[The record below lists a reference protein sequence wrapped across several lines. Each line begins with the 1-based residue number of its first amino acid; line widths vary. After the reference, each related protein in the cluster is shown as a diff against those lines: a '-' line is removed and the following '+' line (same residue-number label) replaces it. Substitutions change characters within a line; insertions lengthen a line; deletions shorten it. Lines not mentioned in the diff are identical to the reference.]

1 MKIAIIGAGAAGMT
15 TAYLLNKQH
24 EITVFEKQPILG
36 GNIRTL
42 NKNVTGVALDSELVL
57 DCGVLEF
64 QTAHFPNF
72 HKLMK
77 QLNVTMAQGKTSSEL
92 FLANGHYY
100 KSGAG
105 LMHHCKNVS
114 EFFSE
119 AAKLLPVLKGYLLF
133 LFAAFRATPEELYDQ
148 PVSAYLNREIHA
160 VWLKMLLMY
169 AYSMP
174 YQKIADFPAEIAIP
188 LLRHSSM
195 FTQWDRVVG
204 GVYTYIE
211 KILEQ
216 FDGTIHCNANL
227 KSVFR
232 TATGVVITMADA
244 DKLAFD
250 KVVFAVTP
258 EQVLK
263 LLGDASADEQRRFGG
278 WQENELETVIHTDVS
293 FYKHFGVS
301 YYSEFDV
308 FQKDRQGHCGYNAY
322 LNRLYAIDPAK
333 YPHYSLAYNLDKQ
346 INPAKIIHRQQH
358 HTPLY
363 SVTALRYRRE
373 VTATNGENHTY
384 HAGAYLGEGLHEG
397 AISSAFAVT
406 DLFNGDKGL
415 ASAT

>member
-1 MKIAIIGAGAAGMT
+1 MKIAIIGAGAAGMS

-24 EITVFEKQPILG
+24 DITVFEKQSILG

-42 NKNVTGVALDSELVL
+42 NKNVTGVDLDSKLVL

-77 QLNVTMAQGKTSSEL
+77 ALNVKMEQGQTSSEL

-105 LMHHCKNVS
+105 LMHHCKNAS
-114 EFFSE
+114 EFFTE
-119 AAKLLPVLKGYLLF
+119 AQKLFPVLKGYLRF
-133 LFAAFRATPEELYDQ
+133 LLAAFRATPEQLYNK
-148 PVSAYLNREIHA
+148 PISAYLNGEIHA
-160 VWLKMLLMY
+160 IWLKMLLMY

-195 FTQWDRVVG
+195 FTKWDRVVG
-204 GVYTYIE
+204 GVYSYIE
-211 KILEQ
+211 KIVAQ
-216 FDGTIHCNANL
+216 FDGTIYCEAHINSIGRTKNA
-227 KSVFR
+227 
-232 TATGVVITMADA
+232 VVISMKNG
-244 DKLAFD
+244 DKLLFD

-258 EQVLK
+258 EQVLV
-263 LLGDASADEQRRFGG
+263 LLSDASDDEKRRFEA
-278 WQENELETVIHTDVS
+278 WQGNQIETVIHTDVS

-308 FQKDRQGHCGYNAY
+308 FQTDTHGHCGYNAY
-322 LNRLYAIDPAK
+322 LNRLYAIDAKK
-333 YPHYSLAYNLDKQ
+333 YPHYSLAYNLGKQ
-346 INPAKIIHRQQH
+346 INPNKIIHRQQH
-358 HTPLY
+358 NTPLY
-363 SVTALRYRRE
+363 SVAAVRYCHE
-373 VTATNGENHTY
+373 VIATNGENHTY

-397 AISSAFAVT
+397 AISSAFAVADLLT
-406 DLFNGDKGL
+406 DVTH
-415 ASAT
+415 S

>member
-24 EITVFEKQPILG
+24 DLTIFEKQPILG

-42 NKNVTGVALDSELVL
+42 NKNVTGVELDSKLVL

-64 QTAHFPNF
+64 QSEHFPNF
-72 HKLMK
+72 HKLMNA
-77 QLNVTMAQGKTSSEL
+77 LNVTMEQGQTSSEL
-92 FLANGHYY
+92 FLADGHYY

-105 LMHHCKNVS
+105 LLHHCKNLR
-114 EFFSE
+114 EFLTE
-119 AAKLLPVLKGYLLF
+119 AQKLFPVLKGYLRF
-133 LFAAFRATPEELYDQ
+133 LFVAFRTTPKELHNQ
-148 PVSAYLNREIHA
+148 PVSAYLDGEIHA

-195 FTQWDRVVG
+195 FTKWDRVVG

-216 FDGTIHCNANL
+216 FDGEIHCNANIQ
-227 KSVFR
+227 KVFR
-232 TATGVVITMADA
+232 TPSGVIITM
-244 DKLAFD
+244 KNGENLPFD
-250 KVVFAVTP
+250 KVIFAVTP
-258 EQVLK
+258 EQVLN
-263 LLGDASADEQRRFGG
+263 LLGDTNEDENRRFSA
-278 WQENELETVIHTDVS
+278 WQPNQIETIIHTDVS

-308 FQKDRQGHCGYNAY
+308 FQTDTHGHCGYNAY
-322 LNRLYAIDPAK
+322 LNRLYAIDAAK
-333 YPHYSLAYNLDKQ
+333 YPHYSLAYNMEKY
-346 INPAKIIHRQQH
+346 IHPAKIIHRQQH
-358 HTPLY
+358 NTPLY
-363 SVTALRYRRE
+363 SVDAVRYRHE
-373 VTATNGENHTY
+373 VIATNGENHTY

-397 AISSAFAVT
+397 AISSAFAIAE
-406 DLFNGDKGL
+406 LLK
-415 ASAT
+415 

>member
-24 EITVFEKQPILG
+24 EITIFEKQPILG

-42 NKNVTGVALDSELVL
+42 NKNVTGVNLDSNLVL
-57 DCGVLEF
+57 DNGVIEF
-64 QTAHFPNF
+64 QRDHFPNF
-72 HKLMK
+72 HQLMNT
-77 QLNVTMAQGKTSSEL
+77 LNVKMVQGKTSSEL
-92 FLANGHYY
+92 FLANGTHY

-105 LMHHCKNVS
+105 IVHHCKN
-114 EFFSE
+114 
-119 AAKLLPVLKGYLLF
+119 AKECAIEMWKALPVLKGYLQF
-133 LFAAFRATPEELYDQ
+133 LLTAFKAKPEQLHDQ
-148 PVSAYLNREIHA
+148 PISDYLNNEIHA

-195 FTQWDRVVG
+195 FTKWDRVEG
-204 GVYTYIE
+204 GVYSYIE

-216 FDGTIHCNANL
+216 FNGTIHCNANI
-227 KSVFR
+227 KSIFR
-232 TATGVVITMADA
+232 NVTGVVITMANGDS
-244 DKLAFD
+244 LLFD

-263 LLGDASADEQRRFGG
+263 LLGDASEDEKRRFGA
-278 WQENELETVIHTDVS
+278 WQENQIETIIHTDVS

-308 FQKDRQGHCGYNAY
+308 FQTDTHNHGGYNAY
-322 LNRLYAIDPAK
+322 LNRLYGIDASK
-333 YPHYSLAYNLDKQ
+333 YPHYSLAYNLGKR
-346 INPAKIIHRQQH
+346 INPDKIIHRQQH

-363 SVTALRYRRE
+363 SVAAIRYRDE
-373 VTATNGENHTY
+373 VIATNGENHTY

-397 AISSAFAVT
+397 AISSAFAV
-406 DLFNGDKGL
+406 
-415 ASAT
+415 SALL

>member
-1 MKIAIIGAGAAGMT
+1 MKIAIIGAGAAGMS

-24 EITVFEKQPILG
+24 EITIFEKQPILG

-42 NKNVTGVALDSELVL
+42 NKNVSGVELDSKLVL

-72 HKLMK
+72 HKLMTT
-77 QLNVTMAQGKTSSEL
+77 LNVKMAQGQTSSEL

-105 LMHHCKNVS
+105 LMHHCKNVG
-114 EFFSE
+114 EFFAE
-119 AAKLLPVLKGYLLF
+119 AQKLFPVLKGYLQF
-133 LFAAFRATPEELYDQ
+133 LFAAFRATPEQLYDK
-148 PVSAYLNREIHA
+148 PVSAYLKSEIHA
-160 VWLKMLLMY
+160 IWLKMLLMY

-195 FTQWDRVVG
+195 FTKWDRVVG

-216 FDGTIHCNANL
+216 FDGTIHCNANIQAIY
-227 KSVFR
+227 R
-232 TATGVVITMADA
+232 TATGVVITTAERDR
-244 DKLAFD
+244 LFFD
-250 KVVFAVTP
+250 KVIFAVTP
-258 EQVLK
+258 EQVLT
-263 LLGDASADEQRRFGG
+263 LLGDASADEKRRFGA
-278 WQENELETVIHTDVS
+278 WQENQLETIIHTDVS

-308 FQKDRQGHCGYNAY
+308 FQTDTHGHCGYNAY
-322 LNRLYAIDPAK
+322 LNRLYAIDAKK
-333 YPHYSLAYNLDKQ
+333 YPHYSLAYNLGKQ
-346 INPAKIIHRQQH
+346 INPDKIIHRQQH

-363 SVTALRYRRE
+363 SVAALRYRHE
-373 VTATNGENHTY
+373 VIATNGENHTY

-397 AISSAFAVT
+397 EISSAFTVAELVGGKK
-406 DLFNGDKGL
+406 LGI
-415 ASAT
+415 